1 MAWDN
6 ATKLFEQYGPR
17 ELIVRC
23 LAMVLVLLSLCS
35 TNTAAWSQ
43 TECKVCR
50 ETLQACLKAHSKDA
64 CNNDYSICMRHCRK
78 K

>member
-1 MAWDN
+1 MRSLAI
-6 ATKLFEQYGPR
+6 ALLLFG
-17 ELIVRC
+17 
-23 LAMVLVLLSLCS
+23 LCS
-35 TNTAAWSQ
+35 TSTVAWAQ

-78 K
+78 T

>member
-1 MAWDN
+1 MRGFAF
-6 ATKLFEQYGPR
+6 AFVLFG
-17 ELIVRC
+17 
-23 LAMVLVLLSLCS
+23 LCS
-35 TNTAAWSQ
+35 TNGAALAQS
-43 TECKVCR
+43 ECKVCR

>member
-1 MAWDN
+1 M
-6 ATKLFEQYGPR
+6 R
-17 ELIVRC
+17 S
-23 LAMVLVLLSLCS
+23 LAIALVLLGLGSPN
-35 TNTAAWSQ
+35 TNVWAQ
-43 TECKVCR
+43 TECNVCR

>member
-1 MAWDN
+1 MR
-6 ATKLFEQYGPR
+6 G
-17 ELIVRC
+17 
-23 LAMVLVLLSLCS
+23 LAIALVLLCLCGTS
-35 TNTAAWSQ
+35 TAAW
-43 TECKVCR
+43 TLEECKVCR